1 MADDNHTKP
10 QADLPFA
17 AGLMPQR
24 LSDRVARVTGE
35 DDTAVPAKSPDS
47 QPLHKMHDGRV
58 VRPAGRMIVGSR
70 APAPLSGLMETGQ
83 AIMEHPQLFSSARE
97 GKPRLSGGAAV
108 AVVCAVAVGA
118 TAALTAAVNSGGG
131 DRSSVSDTDQRSSA
145 RYRSGEVHQAV
156 AAQIGTTQVAAISPA
171 AAAPH
176 IAANDPNLVRVANP
190 EAPAL
195 AIENIIGPAGVPI
208 PVKVTITLADSEEYS
223 FLMFRGLPDT
233 LSLSAGFR
241 LKDSW
246 AVSLRDLQ
254 KLTLVS
260 PPGYEG
266 AFKLEVLLVK
276 GRNTPV
282 ESRMVAV
289 RVGEGGVAP
298 IAEEA
303 VASIPREPVSTS
315 RILTSTPPE
324 VDPRVQQIEPERPQ
338 QPALAA
344 RPAPSK
350 LTITP
355 DAEASMLDRATRLL
369 QTGDVSSAR
378 LLFEHIAKK
387 GSGKAALALGQTFD
401 PVFLRSMNTLGLK
414 SDPEKAKEWYTIA
427 IQLGQR
433 DAKER
438 LSALETR

>member
-1 MADDNHTKP
+1 
-10 QADLPFA
+10 
-17 AGLMPQR
+17 
-24 LSDRVARVTGE
+24 
-35 DDTAVPAKSPDS
+35 
-47 QPLHKMHDGRV
+47 
-58 VRPAGRMIVGSR
+58 
-70 APAPLSGLMETGQ
+70 
-83 AIMEHPQLFSSARE
+83 
-97 GKPRLSGGAAV
+97 
-108 AVVCAVAVGA
+108 
-118 TAALTAAVNSGGG
+118 
-131 DRSSVSDTDQRSSA
+131 
-145 RYRSGEVHQAV
+145 
-156 AAQIGTTQVAAISPA
+156 VAAISA
-171 AAAPH
+171 AVVAPH
-176 IAANDPNLVRVANP
+176 IAAGDPNLVQVANP
-190 EAPAL
+190 EGPAL
-195 AIENIIGPAGVPI
+195 AIENIVGPAGVPI
-208 PVKVTITLADSEEYS
+208 PVKITITLADSEEYS

-282 ESRMVAV
+282 ESRTVAV
-289 RVGEGGVAP
+289 RVGGGGVAP
-298 IAEEA
+298 IPEEA

-324 VDPRVQQIEPERPQ
+324 VEPRVQQIEPERPQ

-355 DAEASMLDRATRLL
+355 DAEATMLDRAARLL

-387 GSGKAALALGQTFD
+387 GSGKAAMALGQTFD
-401 PVFLRSMNTLGLK
+401 PAFLRSMNTLGLK
-414 SDPEKAKEWYTIA
+414 PDPEKAKEWYTIA

-433 DAKER
+433 EAKER
-438 LSALETR
+438 LSALAPR